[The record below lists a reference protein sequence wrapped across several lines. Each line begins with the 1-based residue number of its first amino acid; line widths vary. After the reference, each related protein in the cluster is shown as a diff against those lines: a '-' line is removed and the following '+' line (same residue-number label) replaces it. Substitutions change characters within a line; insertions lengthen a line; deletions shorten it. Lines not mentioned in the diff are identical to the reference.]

1 MIIAN
6 LKGGLG
12 NQLFQYACS
21 KNIAL
26 KLNQELKFFRDKPFF
41 SSSRKIMIGDIFN
54 LKIKYISFI
63 NLSIILRFPAISLLR
78 NLLAS
83 NKLSFLRPSSYIA
96 EPSFTF
102 WPGLFNLNN
111 QNFYLHGYWQ
121 SYKYF
126 EGNLNTIRQDLSFND
141 KFLYENSDNFYF
153 KKILKV
159 NSVSIHLR
167 RGDFLTNP
175 RAKKFHGVCSMAYY
189 KKSIN
194 FIMQK
199 VKNPHFFI
207 FSDDIEWARS
217 NFNFIECPFTFIEK
231 NSDVVDFWLMS
242 LCKHNVLANSTFS
255 WWAGWLNK
263 NNSKFVIAPKK
274 WFLNSTISTRDLIPK
289 NWYRF

>member
-6 LKGGLG
+6 LRGGLG

-21 KNIAL
+21 KNFAL
-26 KLNQELKFFRDKPFF
+26 KLNQELNFYRDKPFF
-41 SSSRKIMIGDIFN
+41 SSSRKIIIGEIFN
-54 LKIKYISFI
+54 LKIEYTSFI
-63 NLSIILRFPAISLLR
+63 NLSIILRFPAISFLR
-78 NLLAS
+78 NLLAN

-102 WPGLFNLNN
+102 WPGLFYLNN
-111 QNFYLHGYWQ
+111 KNFYLHGYWQ
-121 SYKYF
+121 SFKYF
-126 EGNLNTIRQDLSFND
+126 EGNLNTLRQDLSFND
-141 KFLYENSDNFYF
+141 KFLYENRDNFYF
-153 KKILKV
+153 KKILEV

-217 NFNFIECPFTFIEK
+217 NFNFIECPLTFIEN

-289 NWYRF
+289 NWFTF